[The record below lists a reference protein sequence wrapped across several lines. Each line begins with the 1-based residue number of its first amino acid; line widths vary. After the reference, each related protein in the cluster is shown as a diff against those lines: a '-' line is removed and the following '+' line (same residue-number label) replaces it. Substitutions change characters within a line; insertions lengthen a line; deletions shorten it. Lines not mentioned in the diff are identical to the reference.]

1 MKRRGEDPEEFDGTE
16 MRRRNGMGTLPGWA
30 RAIAYIGLPSFLVL
44 YLLGAIPMLPSP
56 ILMNQTSLQATEK
69 SVKEVEKTLER
80 HERMTNES
88 IRLWRL
94 VCRGVWKGSPDVQE
108 ECRR

>member
-1 MKRRGEDPEEFDGTE
+1 MKRRGDDPEEFDSTTV
-16 MRRRNGMGTLPGWA
+16 RQRNGMSGLPAWM
-30 RAIAYIGLPSFLVL
+30 RALAWIGLPGFLVL

-69 SVKEVEKTLER
+69 SVKEMEKTLDR
-80 HERMTNES
+80 HERMTGES